1 VVKPHTPYPIL
12 RAPEK
17 LVSRTPERSI
27 VIDKLAENLQRD
39 LSRALGCEVA
49 LQRANHDVPRSARSP
64 LRR

>member
-1 VVKPHTPYPIL
+1 VVNPHTPYPIL
-12 RAPEK
+12 RTPEK
-17 LVSRTPERSI
+17 LVFRTPERSR

-39 LSRALGCEVA
+39 LSRALGCEDA